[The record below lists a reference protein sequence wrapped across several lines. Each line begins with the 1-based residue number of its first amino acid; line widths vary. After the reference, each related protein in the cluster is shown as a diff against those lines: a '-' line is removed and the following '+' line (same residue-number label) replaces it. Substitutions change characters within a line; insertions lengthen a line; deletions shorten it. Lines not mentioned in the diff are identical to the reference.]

1 MDTST
6 LDLDKMKTSAG
17 KACQRMKVLS
27 NPDRLMLLCQLSQS
41 EKRVGELEEILGI
54 VQPTLS
60 QQLTVLREEELV
72 TTRRDG
78 KSIYYKLASPQA
90 LAVMNV
96 LFEQFCG
103 PKTGCI
109 SPHGRHSL
117 AASFWGWPR
126 PSSFCSTAGFWASAA
141 SWAASCP
148 PRWATPGGALLFCW
162 ACLQRPRCFTLS
174 CRLSG

>member
-6 LDLDKMKTSAG
+6 LDLDKMKASASN
-17 KACQRMKVLS
+17 ACRLMKVLS

-78 KSIYYKLASPQA
+78 KSIYYQIASPQA

-103 PKTGCI
+103 PQTGNN
-109 SPHGRHSL
+109 
-117 AASFWGWPR
+117 
-126 PSSFCSTAGFWASAA
+126 T
-141 SWAASCP
+141 
-148 PRWATPGGALLFCW
+148 
-162 ACLQRPRCFTLS
+162 
-174 CRLSG
+174 